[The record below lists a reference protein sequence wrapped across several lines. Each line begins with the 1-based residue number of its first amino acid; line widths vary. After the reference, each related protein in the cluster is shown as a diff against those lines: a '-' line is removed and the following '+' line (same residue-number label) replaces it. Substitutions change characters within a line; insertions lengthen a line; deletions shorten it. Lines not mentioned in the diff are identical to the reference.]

1 MALSCPR
8 FAPSLL
14 ALALSPTFCWA
25 AESAMLLDATT
36 IEEQADDGYRARS
49 AAVGGFAQAE
59 LLDTPASVAVINRQ
73 LIDDQQAR
81 LLSDVLKNDAS
92 VGEAYAPIGYY
103 ENFVVRGF
111 SLNAANSYRVNGR
124 SVVGEQ
130 NVALENKQQVELLK
144 GLSGL
149 QSGVTEPGGLINYVT
164 KRTENV
170 RSLSVASNQD
180 GERYLAADLG
190 HWFGAEQQVGV
201 RLNLAHEDIRSF
213 VEHADGKRDFISL
226 ALDWKISPDASLQL
240 DAEYQSREQPSVAG
254 YQLLGGTQVPGGVD
268 PDKRLGHQSWSK
280 PVGIDS
286 LNLGGRFEYRLD
298 DNWKAALDASHSK
311 VVIDDYSSFP
321 YGCSPRSGCD
331 TWYAHFSPQGDYDI
345 SDYRSPDDTRQ
356 HDELQATLSGA
367 FATGNIGHELTV
379 GSSALRRTVARRKS
393 VNEWIGTG
401 NIYQDNVEFS
411 PTDVPLNPSHRR
423 LDSRQYG
430 LFFSD
435 RISFDEHWQVLLG
448 GRQVRLIEEA
458 FTSSGVS
465 DRRTRRSEFL
475 PNAALIYKPQA
486 DTTLYLSYSKGLSL
500 GGEAPWFTSNAR
512 DGVNETLAP
521 TTSRQLEAGLKRDWR
536 GLSLGAALFRID
548 QALQYSRPN
557 VDDDLPTYVQQGKQR
572 NIGLE
577 LSASGQASRNLQVSA
592 STAVIRARAI
602 DSGTETFEGHEAVN
616 VPKVRA
622 SLAADY
628 SIPGIQGLSLLGGLQ
643 YSASKYADPS
653 GTVKV
658 GDYTVFNL
666 GSRYTTRIEGYETV
680 LRLGVDN
687 LFDKR
692 YWRDTGAYQGD
703 GYLFPGDPR
712 TARLSATVNF

>member
-1 MALSCPR
+1 MALPRPR
-8 FAPSLL
+8 FAPTLL
-14 ALALSPTFCWA
+14 ALALSPTLTWA
-25 AESAMLLDATT
+25 ADSVIALDATT
-36 IEEQADDGYRARS
+36 IEDQANDNYQARS
-49 AAVGGFAQAE
+49 ASVGGFDEAP
-59 LLDTPASVAVINRQ
+59 LLDTPASVSVVTRQ
-73 LIDDQQAR
+73 LLDDQQAR

-164 KRTENV
+164 KRSENV

-180 GERYLAADLG
+180 SERYIAADLG
-190 HWFGAEQQVGV
+190 HWFGSEQELGL

-226 ALDWKISPDASLQL
+226 ALDWNLSPNATLQL
-240 DAEYQSREQPSVAG
+240 DAEYQTREQRSVPG
-254 YQLLGGTQVPGGVD
+254 YQLLGGTQVPNSVN
-268 PDKRLGHQSWSK
+268 PDKLLGYQSWSK
-280 PVGIDS
+280 PVSIDS
-286 LNLGGRFEYRLD
+286 LNLGGRFEYRFD
-298 DNWKAALDASHSK
+298 DNWKAAVDASHSK
-311 VVIDDYSSFP
+311 VVIDDYSTFP
-321 YGCSPRSGCD
+321 YGYYNSDSD
-331 TWYAHFSPQGDYDI
+331 TWYPHFSPEGDYDI
-345 SDYRSPDDTRQ
+345 SDYRNPDDTRQ

-367 FATGNIGHELTV
+367 FATGSIGHELTV
-379 GSSALRRTVARRKS
+379 GTSALRRTVARRKS
-393 VNEWIGTG
+393 VNEWVGTG
-401 NIYQDNVEFS
+401 NIHKDTVDYD
-411 PTDVPLNPSHRR
+411 PTDVPLNPKHRR

-430 LFFSD
+430 LFVSD

-448 GRQVRLIEEA
+448 GRQVRLDEEA
-458 FTSSGVS
+458 FTSSGIS

-475 PNAALIYKPQA
+475 PNAALLYKPQA

-500 GGEAPWFTSNAR
+500 GGEAPWFTSN
-512 DGVNETLAP
+512 DGEILAP
-521 TTSRQLEAGLKRDWR
+521 TTSRQLEAGFKRDWQ

-557 VDDDLPTYVQQGKQR
+557 DDGTLTYVQQGKQR

-577 LSASGQASRNLQVSA
+577 LNASGQATNNLQLSA
-592 STAVIRARAI
+592 STAFIRARAI
-602 DSGTETFEGHEAVN
+602 DSGTAAYEGHQAVN
-616 VPKVRA
+616 VPRVRA
-622 SLAADY
+622 SLSADY
-628 SIPGIQGLSLLGGLQ
+628 RIPGIQGLSLLGGLQ
-643 YSASKYADPS
+643 YSGSKYANPS

-658 GDYTVFNL
+658 ADYTVFNL
-666 GSRYTTRIEGYETV
+666 GSRYTTRIEGFDTV
-680 LRLGVDN
+680 LRLTVDN

-712 TARLSATVNF
+712 TARLSATVSF

>member
-1 MALSCPR
+1 MALPRPR
-8 FAPSLL
+8 FAPTLL
-14 ALALSPTFCWA
+14 AIALSPTLSWA
-25 AESAMLLDATT
+25 ADSVVALDATT
-36 IEEQADDGYRARS
+36 IEDQAGDSYQARG
-49 AAVGGFAQAE
+49 ATVGGFTE
-59 LLDTPASVAVINRQ
+59 TPLLDTPASVSVVTRQ
-73 LIDDQQAR
+73 LLDDQQAR

-149 QSGVTEPGGLINYVT
+149 QSGVVEPGGLVNYVT
-164 KRTENV
+164 KRTEQV

-180 GERYLAADLG
+180 GERYIAADLG
-190 HWFGAEQQVGV
+190 HWFGNEQELGL

-226 ALDWKISPDASLQL
+226 ALDWNLSPNATLQL
-240 DAEYQSREQPSVAG
+240 DAEYQTREQRSVAG
-254 YQLLGGTQVPGGVD
+254 YQLLGGTQVPSGVD

-286 LNLGGRFEYRLD
+286 LNLGGRFEYRFD
-298 DNWKAALDASHSK
+298 DNWKAAIDASRSQ

-321 YGCSPRSGCD
+321 YGCSPDSGCND
-331 TWYAHFSPQGDYDI
+331 WLAHFSPEGGYDI
-345 SDYRSPDDTRQ
+345 YDYRSPDDTRR

-367 FATGNIGHELTV
+367 FTTGTIGHELTV
-379 GSSALRRTVARRKS
+379 GSSALRRTVDRRSS
-393 VNEWIGTG
+393 VNVPIGTG
-401 NIYQDNVEFS
+401 NINEDVADFA
-411 PTDVPLNPSHRR
+411 PTDVPLNPKNRR

-448 GRQVRLIEEA
+448 GRQVRLDEEA
-458 FTSSGVS
+458 FTSSGIS
-465 DRRTRRSEFL
+465 DRRTRRSELL
-475 PNAALIYKPQA
+475 PNAALLYKPQA
-486 DTTLYLSYSKGLSL
+486 DTTLYVSYSKGLSL
-500 GGEAPWFTSNAR
+500 GGEAPWFTTN
-512 DGVNETLAP
+512 DGEILAP
-521 TTSRQLEAGLKRDWR
+521 TISRQLEAGFKRDWQ

-557 VDDDLPTYVQQGKQR
+557 DDGTLTYVQQGKQR

-577 LSASGQASRNLQVSA
+577 LSASGQAARDLQLSA
-592 STAVIRARAI
+592 SAAVIRARAI
-602 DSGTETFEGHEAVN
+602 DSGTEAYEGHQAVN
-616 VPKVRA
+616 VPRVRA
-622 SLAADY
+622 SLSADY
-628 SIPGIQGLSLLGGLQ
+628 RIPGVQGLSLLGGLQ
-643 YSASKYADPS
+643 YSGSKYANPS

-658 GDYTVFNL
+658 ADYTVFNL

-680 LRLGVDN
+680 LRLTVDN

-712 TARLSATVNF
+712 TARLSATVSF

>member
-1 MALSCPR
+1 MALPRPR
-8 FAPSLL
+8 FAPTLL
-14 ALALSPTFCWA
+14 ALALSPTFSWA
-25 AESAMLLDATT
+25 ADSVVALDATT
-36 IEEQADDGYRARS
+36 IEDQASDNYQARS
-49 AAVGGFAQAE
+49 ASVGGFDDAP
-59 LLDTPASVAVINRQ
+59 LLDTPASVSVVTRQ
-73 LIDDQQAR
+73 LLDDQQAR

-164 KRTENV
+164 KRSENV

-180 GERYLAADLG
+180 GERYIAADLG
-190 HWFGAEQQVGV
+190 HWFGSEQELGL

-226 ALDWKISPDASLQL
+226 ALDWNLSPNATLQL
-240 DAEYQSREQPSVAG
+240 DAEYQAREQRSVAG
-254 YQLLGGTQVPGGVD
+254 YQLLGGTRVPSGVD
-268 PDKRLGHQSWSK
+268 PDTRLGHQSWSK
-280 PVGIDS
+280 PVSIDS
-286 LNLGGRFEYRLD
+286 LNLGGRFEYRFD
-298 DNWKAALDASHSK
+298 DNWKAAVDASRSQ
-311 VVIDDYSSFP
+311 VVIDDYSTFP
-321 YGCSPRSGCD
+321 FGCSPDSGCD
-331 TWYAHFSPQGDYDI
+331 DWYSHFSPEGDYDI
-345 SDYRSPDDTRQ
+345 SDYRSPDDTRR

-367 FATGNIGHELTV
+367 FATGRIGHELTM
-379 GSSALRRTVARRKS
+379 GTSALRRTVDRRSS
-393 VNEWIGTG
+393 VNEWIGAG
-401 NIYQDNVEFS
+401 NIHQDVVDFA
-411 PTDVPLNPSHRR
+411 PTDVPLNPKNRR

-448 GRQVRLIEEA
+448 GRQVRLDEEA
-458 FTSSGVS
+458 FTSSGIS

-475 PNAALIYKPQA
+475 PNAALLYKPQA
-486 DTTLYLSYSKGLSL
+486 DTTLYVSYSKGLSL
-500 GGEAPWFTSNAR
+500 GGEAPWFTSN
-512 DGVNETLAP
+512 DGEILAP
-521 TTSRQLEAGLKRDWR
+521 TTSRQLEAGFKRDWQ

-557 VDDDLPTYVQQGKQR
+557 DDGSLTYVQQGKQR

-577 LSASGQASRNLQVSA
+577 LSASGQASRNLQLSA
-592 STAVIRARAI
+592 SAAAIRARAL
-602 DSGTETFEGHEAVN
+602 DSGTEAYEGHQAVN
-616 VPKVRA
+616 VPRVRA
-622 SLAADY
+622 SLSADY
-628 SIPGIQGLSLLGGLQ
+628 QVPGVQGLSLLGGLQ
-643 YSASKYADPS
+643 YSGSKYANPN

-658 GDYTVFNL
+658 ADYTVFNL

-680 LRLGVDN
+680 LRLTVDN

-712 TARLSATVNF
+712 TARLSATVSF

>member
-1 MALSCPR
+1 MALPCPR

-25 AESAMLLDATT
+25 AEPAMVLDATT
-36 IEEQADDGYRARS
+36 IEEQASDGYRARS
-49 AAVGGFAQAE
+49 AAVGGFNEAE
-59 LLDTPASVAVINRQ
+59 LLDTPAAVTVVSRQ

-81 LLSDVLKNDAS
+81 LLSDVLSNDAS

-124 SVVGEQ
+124 SLVGEQ

-149 QSGVTEPGGLINYVT
+149 QSGVSEPGGLINYVT
-164 KRTENV
+164 KRAENV

-190 HWFGAEQQVGV
+190 HWFGAEQQLGV

-226 ALDWKISPDASLQL
+226 ALDWNLSPDATLQL
-240 DAEYQSREQPSVAG
+240 DAEYQTREQRSVPG
-254 YQLLGGTQVPGGVD
+254 YQLLGGTQVPRGID
-268 PDKRLGHQSWSK
+268 PDKRLGHQRWSK

-286 LNLGGRFEYRLD
+286 LNLGGRFEYRFD
-298 DNWKAALDASHSK
+298 DDWKAAIDASRSQ

-321 YGCSPRSGCD
+321 YGCSPDSGCSD
-331 TWYAHFSPQGDYDI
+331 WLAHFSPEGGYDI
-345 SDYRSPDDTRQ
+345 YDYRSPDDTRR
-356 HDELQATLSGA
+356 HDELQATLAGA
-367 FATGNIGHELTV
+367 FTTGTLGHELTV
-379 GSSALRRTVARRKS
+379 GSSALRRTVDRREA
-393 VNEWIGTG
+393 VNVPIGFG
-401 NIYQDNVEFS
+401 NIHDDPAEFA
-411 PTDVPLNPSHRR
+411 PTDVPLNPRQRR

-435 RISFDEHWQVLLG
+435 RISFDEHWQMLLG

-465 DRRTRRSEFL
+465 NRRTRRSEFL
-475 PNAALIYKPQA
+475 PNAALLYKPQA
-486 DTTLYLSYSKGLSL
+486 DTTLYISYSKGLSL
-500 GGEAPWFTSNAR
+500 GGEAPWFTTNS
-512 DGVNETLAP
+512 GETLAP
-521 TTSRQLEAGLKRDWR
+521 TTSRQLEAGFKRDWQ

-548 QALQYSRPN
+548 QALQYSRP
-557 VDDDLPTYVQQGKQR
+557 DDNGELTYVQQGKQR

-577 LSASGQASRNLQVSA
+577 LNASGQATDNLQLSA
-592 STAVIRARAI
+592 STAFIRARAI
-602 DSGTETFEGHEAVN
+602 DSGSEAYEGHQAVN
-616 VPKVRA
+616 VPRVRA

-628 SIPGIQGLSLLGGLQ
+628 RIPGIQGLSLLGGLQ

-666 GSRYTTRIEGYETV
+666 GSRYTTRIEGHETV
-680 LRLGVDN
+680 LRLSVDN

-712 TARLSATVNF
+712 TARLSATVSF

>member
-1 MALSCPR
+1 MALPCPR

-14 ALALSPTFCWA
+14 ALALSPTLCWA
-25 AESAMLLDATT
+25 AESAMVLDATT

-49 AAVGGFAQAE
+49 AAVGGFADAE
-59 LLDTPASVAVINRQ
+59 LLDTPASVSVVSRQ

-164 KRTENV
+164 KRAENV

-213 VEHADGKRDFISL
+213 VEHANGKRDFISL
-226 ALDWKISPDASLQL
+226 ALDWNISPDATLQL
-240 DAEYQSREQPSVAG
+240 DAEYQTREQPSVAG
-254 YQLLGGTQVPGGVD
+254 YQLLGGTQVPSGVD

-286 LNLGGRFEYRLD
+286 LNLGGRFEYRFE
-298 DNWKAALDASHSK
+298 DNWKAALDASRSE

-321 YGCSPRSGCD
+321 YGCSPDSGCSD
-331 TWYAHFSPQGDYDI
+331 WLTQFSPEGDYDI
-345 SDYRSPDDTRQ
+345 YDYRSPDDTRR

-367 FATGNIGHELTV
+367 FTTGTIGHELTL
-379 GSSALRRTVARRKS
+379 GSSALRRTVDRRKS
-393 VNEWIGTG
+393 VNVPIGTG
-401 NIYQDNVEFS
+401 NIHED
-411 PTDVPLNPSHRR
+411 PTDFAPTDLPLNPRQRR

-448 GRQVRLIEEA
+448 GRQVRLDEE
-458 FTSSGVS
+458 SYDEDGISQ
-465 DRRTRRSEFL
+465 RHTRRSEFL
-475 PNAALIYKPQA
+475 PNAALLYKPQA

-500 GGEAPWFTSNAR
+500 GGEAPWFTTNGG
-512 DGVNETLAP
+512 DILAP
-521 TTSRQLEAGLKRDWR
+521 TTSRQLEAGFKRDWQ

-557 VDDDLPTYVQQGKQR
+557 DDGSLTYVQQGKQR

-577 LSASGQASRNLQVSA
+577 LSASGQASRNLQLSA

-602 DSGTETFEGHEAVN
+602 DSGTEAFEGHQAVN

-628 SIPGIQGLSLLGGLQ
+628 QIPGIQGLSLLGGLQ

-680 LRLGVDN
+680 LRLSVDN

-692 YWRDTGAYQGD
+692 YWRDAGAYQGD

-712 TARLSATVNF
+712 TARLSATVSF

>member
-1 MALSCPR
+1 MALPRPR
-8 FAPSLL
+8 FAPTLL
-14 ALALSPTFCWA
+14 ALALSPTLSWA
-25 AESAMLLDATT
+25 ADSVVALDAIT
-36 IEEQADDGYRARS
+36 IEDQASDNYQARS
-49 AAVGGFAQAE
+49 ASVGGFTDTP
-59 LLDTPASVAVINRQ
+59 LLDTPASVSVVTRQ
-73 LIDDQQAR
+73 LLDDQQAR

-164 KRTENV
+164 KRSENV

-180 GERYLAADLG
+180 GERYIAADLG
-190 HWFGAEQQVGV
+190 HWFGGEQELGL

-213 VEHADGKRDFISL
+213 VEHAGGKRDFISL
-226 ALDWKISPDASLQL
+226 ALDWNLSPDATLQL

-254 YQLLGGTQVPGGVD
+254 YQLLGGTQVPNGVD
-268 PDKRLGHQSWSK
+268 PDKRLGHQSWGK

-286 LNLGGRFEYRLD
+286 LNLGGRFEYRFD
-298 DNWKAALDASHSK
+298 ENWKAAIDASHSK
-311 VVIDDYSSFP
+311 VVIDDYSTFP
-321 YGCSPRSGCD
+321 YGCWGSAGCAGID
-331 TWYAHFSPQGDYDI
+331 NANFFSPEGDYDI

-379 GSSALRRTVARRKS
+379 GTSALRRTVARRKS

-401 NIYQDNVEFS
+401 NIYQDNVELS
-411 PTDVPLNPSHRR
+411 PTDEPLKPKHRR

-435 RISFDEHWQVLLG
+435 RISLNEQWQVLLG
-448 GRQVRLIEEA
+448 GRQLRLDEE
-458 FTSSGVS
+458 SYDENGISQ
-465 DRRTRRSEFL
+465 RHTRRSEFL
-475 PNAALIYKPQA
+475 PNAALLYKPQA

-500 GGEAPWFTSNAR
+500 GGEAPWFTSN
-512 DGVNETLAP
+512 DGEILAP
-521 TTSRQLEAGLKRDWR
+521 TTSRQLEAGFKRDWQ

-557 VDDDLPTYVQQGKQR
+557 DDGTLTYVQQGKQR

-577 LSASGQASRNLQVSA
+577 LSASGQASRNLQLLASA
-592 STAVIRARAI
+592 AAIRARAL
-602 DSGTETFEGHEAVN
+602 DSGTEAYEGHQAVN
-616 VPKVRA
+616 VPRVRA
-622 SLAADY
+622 SLSADY
-628 SIPGIQGLSLLGGLQ
+628 QVPGVQGLSLLGGLQ
-643 YSASKYADPS
+643 YSGSKYANPS

-658 GDYTVFNL
+658 ADYTVFNL

-680 LRLGVDN
+680 LRLTVDN

-712 TARLSATVNF
+712 TARLSATVSF

>member
-1 MALSCPR
+1 MALPRPR
-8 FAPSLL
+8 FAPTLL
-14 ALALSPTFCWA
+14 ALALSPTLSWA
-25 AESAMLLDATT
+25 ADSVVALDATT
-36 IEEQADDGYRARS
+36 IEDQASDNYGARS
-49 AAVGGFAQAE
+49 ASVGGFADTP
-59 LLDTPASVAVINRQ
+59 LLDTPASVSVVTRQ

-111 SLNAANSYRVNGR
+111 SLNAANSYRVNSR

-164 KRTENV
+164 KRAENV

-180 GERYLAADLG
+180 GERYIAADLG
-190 HWFGAEQQVGV
+190 HWFGSEQQLGL
-201 RLNLAHEDIRSF
+201 RLNLAHEDIRSY

-226 ALDWKISPDASLQL
+226 ALDWNLSPNATLQL
-240 DAEYQSREQPSVAG
+240 DAEYQTREQPSVAG
-254 YQLLGGTQVPGGVD
+254 YQLLGGTQVPSGVD
-268 PDKRLGHQSWSK
+268 PDKRLGHQSWGK

-286 LNLGGRFEYRLD
+286 LNLGGRFEYRFD
-298 DNWKAALDASHSK
+298 DNWKAAIDASRSQ
-311 VVIDDYSSFP
+311 VVIDDYSTFP
-321 YGCSPRSGCD
+321 YGCWGSAGCAGID
-331 TWYAHFSPQGDYDI
+331 QANFFSPEGDYDI
-345 SDYRSPDDTRQ
+345 SDYRSPDDTRR

-367 FATGNIGHELTV
+367 FATGTLGHELTV
-379 GSSALRRTVARRKS
+379 GTSALRRTVDRRSS
-393 VNEWIGTG
+393 VNEYIGTG
-401 NIYQDNVEFS
+401 NINEDPADFA
-411 PTDVPLNPSHRR
+411 PTDVPLNPKNRR

-435 RISFDEHWQVLLG
+435 RISFDEHWQVLVG
-448 GRQVRLIEEA
+448 GRQVRLDEESYDGDGISQRH
-458 FTSSGVS
+458 T
-465 DRRTRRSEFL
+465 RRTEFL
-475 PNAALIYKPQA
+475 PNAALLYKPQT

-500 GGEAPWFTSNAR
+500 GGEAPWFTTN
-512 DGVNETLAP
+512 DGEILAP
-521 TTSRQLEAGLKRDWR
+521 TLSRQLEAGFKRDLQ

-557 VDDDLPTYVQQGKQR
+557 DDGTLTYVQQGKQR

-577 LSASGQASRNLQVSA
+577 LSASGQATDNLQLSA
-592 STAVIRARAI
+592 STAFIRARAEG
-602 DSGTETFEGHEAVN
+602 SGTEAYEDHQAVN
-616 VPKVRA
+616 VPRVRA
-622 SLAADY
+622 SLSADY
-628 SIPGIQGLSLLGGLQ
+628 RIPGIQGLSLLGGLQ
-643 YSASKYADPS
+643 YSGSKYANPS

-658 GDYTVFNL
+658 ADYTVFNL
-666 GSRYTTRIEGYETV
+666 GSRYTTRIEGFDTV
-680 LRLGVDN
+680 LRLTVDN

-712 TARLSATVNF
+712 TARLSATVSF

>member
-1 MALSCPR
+1 MALPCPR

-14 ALALSPTFCWA
+14 ALALSPTLCWA
-25 AESAMLLDATT
+25 AESAVVLDATT
-36 IEEQADDGYRARS
+36 IEEQADDGYRTRS
-49 AAVGGFAQAE
+49 AAVGGFGEAE
-59 LLDTPASVAVINRQ
+59 LLDTPASVSVVSRQ

-164 KRTENV
+164 KRAENV
-170 RSLSVASNQD
+170 RSLSMASNQD

-201 RLNLAHEDIRSF
+201 RLNMAHEDIRSF

-226 ALDWKISPDASLQL
+226 ALDWNISPDSTLQL
-240 DAEYQSREQPSVAG
+240 DAEYQTREQPSVAG
-254 YQLLGGTQVPGGVD
+254 YQLLGGTQVPSGVD
-268 PDKRLGHQSWSK
+268 PDKRLGHQSWGK

-286 LNLGGRFEYRLD
+286 LNLGGRFEYRFD
-298 DNWKAALDASHSK
+298 ENWKAAVDASHSK
-311 VVIDDYSSFP
+311 VVIDDYSTFP
-321 YGCSPRSGCD
+321 YGYYNPDSD
-331 TWYAHFSPQGDYDI
+331 TWSPHFSPDGDYDI

-356 HDELQATLSGA
+356 HDEMQATLSGA
-367 FATGNIGHELTV
+367 FASGSIGHELTV
-379 GSSALRRTVARRKS
+379 GSSALRRIVDRRDS
-393 VNEWIGTG
+393 VNVPIGAG
-401 NIYQDNVEFS
+401 NIHEDPADFA
-411 PTDVPLNPSHRR
+411 PTGLPLNPKQRR

-435 RISFDEHWQVLLG
+435 RINLDEHWQVLLG

-475 PNAALIYKPQA
+475 PNAALLYKPQA

-500 GGEAPWFTSNAR
+500 GGEAPWFTT
-512 DGVNETLAP
+512 NEGQTLAP
-521 TTSRQLEAGLKRDWR
+521 STSRQLEAGLKRDWQ

-557 VDDDLPTYVQQGKQR
+557 DDGSLTYIQQGKQR

-577 LSASGQASRNLQVSA
+577 LSASGQASRNLQLSA

-602 DSGTETFEGHEAVN
+602 DSGTEAYEGHQAVN
-616 VPKVRA
+616 VPRVRA

-628 SIPGIQGLSLLGGLQ
+628 RIPGIQGLSLLGGLQ

-658 GDYTVFNL
+658 GDYRVFNL

-680 LRLGVDN
+680 LRLTVDN

>member
-1 MALSCPR
+1 MALPRPR
-8 FAPSLL
+8 FAPTLL
-14 ALALSPTFCWA
+14 ALALSPTLSWA
-25 AESAMLLDATT
+25 ADSLITLDATT
-36 IEEQADDGYRARS
+36 IEDQTSDSYQARS
-49 AAVGGFAQAE
+49 ATVGGFTEAP
-59 LLDTPASVAVINRQ
+59 LLDTPASVSVVTRQ
-73 LIDDQQAR
+73 LLDDQQAR

-149 QSGVTEPGGLINYVT
+149 QSGVVEPGGLINYVT
-164 KRTENV
+164 KRTEQV

-180 GERYLAADLG
+180 GERYVAADLG
-190 HWFGAEQQVGV
+190 HWFGSEQELGL

-226 ALDWKISPDASLQL
+226 ALDWNLSPNATLQL
-240 DAEYQSREQPSVAG
+240 DAEYQTREQRSVPG
-254 YQLLGGTQVPGGVD
+254 YQLLGGTRVPSGVD
-268 PDKRLGHQSWSK
+268 PDTRLGHQSWSK

-286 LNLGGRFEYRLD
+286 LNLGGRFEYRFD
-298 DNWKAALDASHSK
+298 DDWKAALDASHSK

-331 TWYAHFSPQGDYDI
+331 TWYAHFSPEGNYDI
-345 SDYRSPDDTRQ
+345 YDYRSPDDTRQ

-367 FATGNIGHELTV
+367 FATGAIAHELTV
-379 GSSALRRTVARRKS
+379 GSSALRRTVARRSS
-393 VNEWIGTG
+393 VNVEVGDG
-401 NIYQDNVEFS
+401 NIHEDPADFA
-411 PTDVPLNPSHRR
+411 PTGVPLNPRQRR

-448 GRQVRLIEEA
+448 GRQVRLDEEA

-465 DRRTRRSEFL
+465 ERRTRRSEFL
-475 PNAALIYKPQA
+475 PNAALLYKPQA
-486 DTTLYLSYSKGLSL
+486 DTTLYVSYSKGLSL
-500 GGEAPWFTSNAR
+500 GGEAPWYTR
-512 DGVNETLAP
+512 NEGQILAP
-521 TTSRQLEAGLKRDWR
+521 TTSRQLEAGFKRDWQ

-557 VDDDLPTYVQQGKQR
+557 DDGTLTYVQQGKQR

-577 LSASGQASRNLQVSA
+577 LSASGQAARDLQLSA
-592 STAVIRARAI
+592 SAAVIRARAI
-602 DSGTETFEGHEAVN
+602 DSGTEAYEGHQAVN
-616 VPKVRA
+616 VPRVRA
-622 SLAADY
+622 SLSADY
-628 SIPGIQGLSLLGGLQ
+628 RIPGIQGLSLLGGLQ
-643 YSASKYADPS
+643 YSGSKYADPS

-658 GDYTVFNL
+658 ADYTVFNL

-680 LRLGVDN
+680 LRLTVDN

-692 YWRDTGAYQGD
+692 YWRDTGSYQGD

-712 TARLSATVNF
+712 TARLSATVSF

>member
-1 MALSCPR
+1 MALPCPR

-25 AESAMLLDATT
+25 AEPAMVLDATT
-36 IEEQADDGYRARS
+36 IEEQASDGYRARS
-49 AAVGGFAQAE
+49 AAVGGFNEAE
-59 LLDTPASVAVINRQ
+59 LLDTPAAVTVVSRQ

-81 LLSDVLKNDAS
+81 LLSDVLSNDAS

-111 SLNAANSYRVNGR
+111 SLNAANSYRLNGR
-124 SVVGEQ
+124 SLVGEQ

-149 QSGVTEPGGLINYVT
+149 QSGVSEPGGLINYVT
-164 KRTENV
+164 KRAENV

-190 HWFGAEQQVGV
+190 HWFGAEQQLGL

-226 ALDWKISPDASLQL
+226 ALDWNLSPDATLQL
-240 DAEYQSREQPSVAG
+240 DAEYQTREQRSVPG
-254 YQLLGGTQVPGGVD
+254 YQLLGGTQVPSGID
-268 PDKRLGHQSWSK
+268 PDKRLGHQRWSK

-286 LNLGGRFEYRLD
+286 LNLGGRFEYRFD
-298 DNWKAALDASHSK
+298 DDWKAAIDASRSQ

-321 YGCSPRSGCD
+321 YGCSPDSGCSD
-331 TWYAHFSPQGDYDI
+331 WLAHFSPEGGYDI
-345 SDYRSPDDTRQ
+345 YDYRSPDDTRR
-356 HDELQATLSGA
+356 HDELQATLAGA
-367 FATGNIGHELTV
+367 FTTGTIGHELTI
-379 GSSALRRTVARRKS
+379 GSSALRRTVNRREA
-393 VNEWIGTG
+393 VNVPIGFG
-401 NIYQDNVEFS
+401 NIHEDPAEFA
-411 PTDVPLNPSHRR
+411 PTDAPLNPRQRR

-430 LFFSD
+430 LFVSD
-435 RISFDEHWQVLLG
+435 RISFDEHWQMLLG

-465 DRRTRRSEFL
+465 NRRTRRSEFL
-475 PNAALIYKPQA
+475 PNAALLYKPQA
-486 DTTLYLSYSKGLSL
+486 DTTLYISYSKGLSL
-500 GGEAPWFTSNAR
+500 GGEAPWFTTNS
-512 DGVNETLAP
+512 GETLAP
-521 TTSRQLEAGLKRDWR
+521 TTSRQLEAGFKRDWQ

-548 QALQYSRPN
+548 QALQYSRP
-557 VDDDLPTYVQQGKQR
+557 DDNGELTYVQQGKQR

-577 LSASGQASRNLQVSA
+577 LNASGQATDNLQLSA
-592 STAVIRARAI
+592 STAFIRARAI
-602 DSGTETFEGHEAVN
+602 DSGSEAYEGHQAVN
-616 VPKVRA
+616 VPRVRA

-628 SIPGIQGLSLLGGLQ
+628 RIPGIQGLSLLGGLQ

-666 GSRYTTRIEGYETV
+666 GSRYTTRIEGHETV
-680 LRLGVDN
+680 LRLSVDN

-712 TARLSATVNF
+712 TARLSATVSF

>member
-1 MALSCPR
+1 MALPRPR
-8 FAPSLL
+8 FAPTLL
-14 ALALSPTFCWA
+14 TLALSPMLSWA
-25 AESAMLLDATT
+25 ADSVVALDATT
-36 IEEQADDGYRARS
+36 IEERASGEYQARS
-49 AAVGGFAQAE
+49 ASVGGFADAP
-59 LLDTPASVAVINRQ
+59 LLDTPASVSVVTRQ

-149 QSGVTEPGGLINYVT
+149 HSGVTEPGGLINYVT
-164 KRTENV
+164 KRAENV

-180 GERYLAADLG
+180 GERYIAADLG
-190 HWFGAEQQVGV
+190 RWFGSEQQLGL

-213 VEHADGKRDFISL
+213 VEHADGTRDFVSL
-226 ALDWKISPDASLQL
+226 ALDWNLSPDATLQL
-240 DAEYQSREQPSVAG
+240 DAEYQTREQRSVAG
-254 YQLLGGTQVPGGVD
+254 YQLLGGSQVPSGVN
-268 PDKRLGHQSWSK
+268 PDKRLGHQNWAK

-298 DNWKAALDASHSK
+298 DNWKAALDASRSN

-321 YGCSPRSGCD
+321 YGCSPDSGCSD
-331 TWYAHFSPQGDYDI
+331 WLTHFSPEGGYDLY
-345 SDYRSPDDTRQ
+345 DYRSPDDRRR

-367 FATGNIGHELTV
+367 FATGTIGHELTV
-379 GSSALRRTVARRKS
+379 GSSALRRTVDRR
-393 VNEWIGTG
+393 EAI
-401 NIYQDNVEFS
+401 NVQVGSADIDQHPAEFS
-411 PTDVPLNPSHRR
+411 PAGLPLNSKHRR

-448 GRQVRLIEEA
+448 GRQVRLDEEA
-458 FTSSGVS
+458 FDS
-465 DRRTRRSEFL
+465 DGMRQRHTQRSEFL
-475 PNAALIYKPQA
+475 PNAALLYKPQA
-486 DTTLYLSYSKGLSL
+486 DTTLYVSYSKGLAL
-500 GGEAPWFTSNAR
+500 GGEAPWFSTNGGS
-512 DGVNETLAP
+512 TLAP
-521 TTSRQLEAGLKRDWR
+521 TLSRQLEAGLKRDWQ

-548 QALQYSRPN
+548 QALQYNRPN
-557 VDDDLPTYVQQGKQR
+557 DDGTLTYVQQGKQR

-577 LSASGQASRNLQVSA
+577 LNASGQATDNLQLSA
-592 STAVIRARAI
+592 STAFIRARAI
-602 DSGTETFEGHEAVN
+602 NTGTEAYEGHQAVN
-616 VPKVRA
+616 VPRVRA
-622 SLAADY
+622 SLSGDY
-628 SIPGIQGLSLLGGLQ
+628 QVPGIQGLALLGGLQ
-643 YSASKYADPS
+643 YSGSKYANPS

-658 GDYTVFNL
+658 SDYTVFNL
-666 GSRYTTRIEGYETV
+666 GSRYTTRIEGFDTV
-680 LRLGVDN
+680 LRLTVDN
-687 LFDKR
+687 LFDTR

>member
-1 MALSCPR
+1 MALPCPR

-14 ALALSPTFCWA
+14 ALALSPTLCWA
-25 AESAMLLDATT
+25 AESAVELDATT
-36 IEEQADDGYRARS
+36 IEEQAGDGYRARS
-49 AAVGGFAQAE
+49 AAVGGFGEAE
-59 LLDTPASVAVINRQ
+59 LLDTPASVAVVSRQ

-164 KRTENV
+164 KRAENV

-190 HWFGAEQQVGV
+190 HWLGAEQQVGV

-226 ALDWKISPDASLQL
+226 ALDWNISPDATLQL
-240 DAEYQSREQPSVAG
+240 DAEYQTREQPSVAG
-254 YQLLGGTQVPGGVD
+254 YQLLGGTQVPSGVD

-286 LNLGGRFEYRLD
+286 LNLGGRFEYRFD
-298 DNWKAALDASHSK
+298 DSWKAALDASHSK

-331 TWYAHFSPQGDYDI
+331 NWYAHFSPEGNYDI
-345 SDYRSPDDTRQ
+345 YDYRSPDDTRQ
-356 HDELQATLSGA
+356 HDELQASLSGS
-367 FATGNIGHELTV
+367 FATGAISHELTV
-379 GSSALRRTVARRKS
+379 GTSALRRTVARRSS
-393 VNEWIGTG
+393 VNVEVGAG
-401 NIYQDNVEFS
+401 NIHEDPADFA
-411 PTDVPLNPSHRR
+411 PTGLPLNPKQRR
-423 LDSRQYG
+423 LDSRQYS

-435 RISFDEHWQVLLG
+435 RINLDEHWQVLLG

-475 PNAALIYKPQA
+475 PNAALLYKPQA

-500 GGEAPWFTSNAR
+500 GGEAPWFTT
-512 DGVNETLAP
+512 NEGQTLAP
-521 TTSRQLEAGLKRDWR
+521 STSRQLEAGLKRDWQ

-548 QALQYSRPN
+548 QALQYSRP
-557 VDDDLPTYVQQGKQR
+557 DDNGDMTYVQQGKQR

-577 LSASGQASRNLQVSA
+577 LSASGQASRNLQLSA

-602 DSGTETFEGHEAVN
+602 DSGTEAYEGHQAVN

-628 SIPGIQGLSLLGGLQ
+628 RIPGIQGLSLLGGLQ

-680 LRLGVDN
+680 LRLTVDN

>member
-1 MALSCPR
+1 MALPCPR

-14 ALALSPTFCWA
+14 ALALSPSFCWA
-25 AESAMLLDATT
+25 VDSAVVLDATT
-36 IEEQADDGYRARS
+36 IEEQAGDGYRARS
-49 AAVGGFAQAE
+49 AAVGGFSEAE
-59 LLDTPASVAVINRQ
+59 LLDTPASVAVVSRQ

-164 KRTENV
+164 KRAENV
-170 RSLSVASNQD
+170 RSLSLASNQD

-190 HWFGAEQQVGV
+190 QWFGAEQQVGV

-213 VEHADGKRDFISL
+213 VEHADGKRDFMSL
-226 ALDWKISPDASLQL
+226 ALDWNISPDATLQL
-240 DAEYQSREQPSVAG
+240 DAEYQTREQRSVPG
-254 YQLLGGTQVPGGVD
+254 YQLLGGTQVPSGVD
-268 PDKRLGHQSWSK
+268 PDRRLGHQRWSK

-286 LNLGGRFEYRLD
+286 LNLGGRFEYRFD
-298 DNWKAALDASHSK
+298 ENWKAAVDASHSK
-311 VVIDDYSSFP
+311 VVIDDYSTFP
-321 YGCSPRSGCD
+321 YGYYNPDSD
-331 TWYAHFSPQGDYDI
+331 TWSPHFSPYGDYDI

-367 FATGNIGHELTV
+367 FATGSIGHELTV
-379 GSSALRRTVARRKS
+379 GSSALRRIVDRRDS
-393 VNEWIGTG
+393 VNVPIGTG
-401 NIYQDNVEFS
+401 NIHADPTDFS
-411 PTDVPLNPSHRR
+411 PTDVPLNPKQRR

-435 RISFDEHWQVLLG
+435 RISLDEHWQVLLG

-475 PNAALIYKPQA
+475 PNAALLYKPQA

-500 GGEAPWFTSNAR
+500 GGEAPWFTT
-512 DGVNETLAP
+512 NEGQTLAP
-521 TTSRQLEAGLKRDWR
+521 TLSRQLEAGLKRDWQ

-557 VDDDLPTYVQQGKQR
+557 DDGSLTYIQQGKQR

-577 LSASGQASRNLQVSA
+577 LSASGQASRNLQLSA

-602 DSGTETFEGHEAVN
+602 DSGTEAFEGHQAVN

-628 SIPGIQGLSLLGGLQ
+628 QIPGIQGLSLLGGLQ

-666 GSRYTTRIEGYETV
+666 GSRYTTRIEGHETV
-680 LRLGVDN
+680 LRLSVDN

-712 TARLSATVNF
+712 TARLSATVSF

>member
-1 MALSCPR
+1 MALPCPR

-25 AESAMLLDATT
+25 AESAVVLDATT
-36 IEEQADDGYRARS
+36 IEEQAGDGYRARS
-49 AAVGGFAQAE
+49 AAVGGFNEAE
-59 LLDTPASVAVINRQ
+59 RLDTPASVSVVSRQ

-149 QSGVTEPGGLINYVT
+149 QSGVTEPGGLVNYVT
-164 KRTENV
+164 KRAENV

-213 VEHADGKRDFISL
+213 VEHTDGKRDLISL
-226 ALDWKISPDASLQL
+226 ALDWNISPDATLQL
-240 DAEYQSREQPSVAG
+240 DAEYQTREQRSVPG
-254 YQLLGGTQVPGGVD
+254 YQLLGGTQVPSGVD

-286 LNLGGRFEYRLD
+286 LNLGGRFEYRFD
-298 DNWKAALDASHSK
+298 DNWKAALDASRSE

-321 YGCSPRSGCD
+321 YGCSPASGCSD
-331 TWYAHFSPQGDYDI
+331 WLTQFSPEGDYDI
-345 SDYRSPDDTRQ
+345 YDYRSPDDTRR

-367 FATGNIGHELTV
+367 FTTGIIRHELTI
-379 GSSALRRTVARRKS
+379 GSSALRRTIDRRAS
-393 VNEWIGTG
+393 VNVPIGTG
-401 NIYQDNVEFS
+401 NIHEDPADFA
-411 PTDVPLNPSHRR
+411 PTDLPLNPKQRR

-435 RISFDEHWQVLLG
+435 RINFDEHWQVLLG
-448 GRQVRLIEEA
+448 GRQVRLDEE
-458 FTSSGVS
+458 SYDEDGISQ
-465 DRRTRRSEFL
+465 RHTRRSEFL
-475 PNAALIYKPQA
+475 PNAALLYKPQA
-486 DTTLYLSYSKGLSL
+486 DTTLYVSYSKGLSL
-500 GGEAPWFTSNAR
+500 GGEAPWFTTNA
-512 DGVNETLAP
+512 GEILAP
-521 TTSRQLEAGLKRDWR
+521 TISRQLEAGFKRDWQ

-548 QALQYSRPN
+548 QALQYSRP
-557 VDDDLPTYVQQGKQR
+557 DDNGDLTYVQQGKQR

-577 LSASGQASRNLQVSA
+577 LSASGHASRNLQLSA

-602 DSGTETFEGHEAVN
+602 DSGTEAYEGHQAVN

-628 SIPGIQGLSLLGGLQ
+628 QIPGIQGLSLLGGMQ
-643 YSASKYADPS
+643 YSASKYANPG

-658 GDYTVFNL
+658 ADYTVFNL
-666 GSRYTTRIEGYETV
+666 GSRYTTRIEGFDTV
-680 LRLGVDN
+680 LRLTVDN

-692 YWRDTGAYQGD
+692 YWRDAGAYQGD

-712 TARLSATVNF
+712 TARLSATVSF

>member
-1 MALSCPR
+1 MALPCPR

-25 AESAMLLDATT
+25 VDSAVVLDATT
-36 IEEQADDGYRARS
+36 IEEQAGDGYRARS
-49 AAVGGFAQAE
+49 AAVGGFSEAE
-59 LLDTPASVAVINRQ
+59 LLDTPASVAVVSRQ

-164 KRTENV
+164 KRAENV

-190 HWFGAEQQVGV
+190 QWFGAEQQVGV

-213 VEHADGKRDFISL
+213 VEHADGKRDFMSL
-226 ALDWKISPDASLQL
+226 ALDWNISPDATLQL
-240 DAEYQSREQPSVAG
+240 DAEYQTREQPSVAG
-254 YQLLGGTQVPGGVD
+254 YQLLGGTQVPSGVD
-268 PDKRLGHQSWSK
+268 PDRRLGHQSWSK

-286 LNLGGRFEYRLD
+286 LNLGGRFEYRFD
-298 DNWKAALDASHSK
+298 DSWKATIDASRSE

-321 YGCSPRSGCD
+321 YGCSPASGCSD
-331 TWYAHFSPQGDYDI
+331 WLTQFSPEGGYDI
-345 SDYRSPDDTRQ
+345 YDYRSPDDTRR

-367 FATGNIGHELTV
+367 FATGAIGHELTL
-379 GSSALRRTVARRKS
+379 GSSALRRTVDRRSS

-401 NIYQDNVEFS
+401 NIHEDPTDFA
-411 PTDVPLNPSHRR
+411 PTDVPLNPKQRR

-435 RISFDEHWQVLLG
+435 RISLDEHWQVLLG

-475 PNAALIYKPQA
+475 PNAALLYKPQA

-500 GGEAPWFTSNAR
+500 GGEAPWFTT
-512 DGVNETLAP
+512 NEGQTLAP
-521 TTSRQLEAGLKRDWR
+521 TLSRQLEAGLKRDWQ

-557 VDDDLPTYVQQGKQR
+557 DDGSLTYVQQGKQR

-577 LSASGQASRNLQVSA
+577 LSASGQASRNLQLSA

-602 DSGTETFEGHEAVN
+602 DSGTEAYEGHQAVN
-616 VPKVRA
+616 VPRLRA

-628 SIPGIQGLSLLGGLQ
+628 QIPGVQGLSLLGGLQ

-666 GSRYTTRIEGYETV
+666 GSRYTTRIEGHETV
-680 LRLGVDN
+680 LRLSVDN

-692 YWRDTGAYQGD
+692 YWRDTGAYQGG

-712 TARLSATVNF
+712 TARLSATVSF

>member
-1 MALSCPR
+1 MALPCPR
-8 FAPSLL
+8 FASTLL

-25 AESAMLLDATT
+25 AEPAMVLDATT
-36 IEEQADDGYRARS
+36 IEEQASDGYRARS
-49 AAVGGFAQAE
+49 AAVGGFNEAE
-59 LLDTPASVAVINRQ
+59 LLDTPAAVTVVSRQ

-81 LLSDVLKNDAS
+81 LLSDVLSNDAS

-111 SLNAANSYRVNGR
+111 SLNAANSYRLNGR
-124 SVVGEQ
+124 SLVGEQ

-149 QSGVTEPGGLINYVT
+149 QSGVSEPGGLINYVT
-164 KRTENV
+164 KRAENV

-190 HWFGAEQQVGV
+190 HWFGAEQQLGL

-226 ALDWKISPDASLQL
+226 ALDWNLSPNATLQL
-240 DAEYQSREQPSVAG
+240 DADYQTREQHSVPG
-254 YQLLGGTQVPGGVD
+254 YQLLGGTQVPSGID
-268 PDKRLGHQSWSK
+268 PDKRLGHQRWSK

-286 LNLGGRFEYRLD
+286 LNLGGRFEYRFD
-298 DNWKAALDASHSK
+298 DDWKAAIDASRSQ

-321 YGCSPRSGCD
+321 YGCSPDSGCSD
-331 TWYAHFSPQGDYDI
+331 WLAHFSPEGGYDI
-345 SDYRSPDDTRQ
+345 YDYRSPDDTRR
-356 HDELQATLSGA
+356 HDELQATLAGA
-367 FATGNIGHELTV
+367 FTTGTLGHELTV
-379 GSSALRRTVARRKS
+379 GSSALRRTVDRREA
-393 VNEWIGTG
+393 VNVPIGFG
-401 NIYQDNVEFS
+401 NIHDDPAEFA
-411 PTDVPLNPSHRR
+411 PTDVPLNPRQRR

-435 RISFDEHWQVLLG
+435 RISFDEHWQMLLG

-465 DRRTRRSEFL
+465 NRRTRRSEFL
-475 PNAALIYKPQA
+475 PNAALLYKPQA
-486 DTTLYLSYSKGLSL
+486 DTTLYISYSKGLSL
-500 GGEAPWFTSNAR
+500 GGEAPWFTTNS
-512 DGVNETLAP
+512 GETLAP
-521 TTSRQLEAGLKRDWR
+521 TTSRQLEAGFKRDWQ

-548 QALQYSRPN
+548 QALQYSRP
-557 VDDDLPTYVQQGKQR
+557 DDNGELTYVQQGKQR

-577 LSASGQASRNLQVSA
+577 LNASGQATDNLQLSA
-592 STAVIRARAI
+592 STAFIRARAI
-602 DSGTETFEGHEAVN
+602 DSGSEAYEGHQAVN

-628 SIPGIQGLSLLGGLQ
+628 QIPGIQGLSLLGGLQ

-666 GSRYTTRIEGYETV
+666 GSRYTTRIEGHETV
-680 LRLGVDN
+680 LRLSVDN

-712 TARLSATVNF
+712 TARLSATVSF

>member
-1 MALSCPR
+1 MALPCPR

-14 ALALSPTFCWA
+14 ALALSPTLCWA
-25 AESAMLLDATT
+25 AEPAVVLDATT
-36 IEEQADDGYRARS
+36 IEEQAGDGYRARS
-49 AAVGGFAQAE
+49 AAVGGFGEAE
-59 LLDTPASVAVINRQ
+59 LLDTPASVSVVSRQ

-164 KRTENV
+164 KRAENV
-170 RSLSVASNQD
+170 RSLSLASNQD

-226 ALDWKISPDASLQL
+226 ALDWNISPDATLQL
-240 DAEYQSREQPSVAG
+240 DAEYQTREQPSVAG
-254 YQLLGGTQVPGGVD
+254 YQLLGGTQVPSGVD

-286 LNLGGRFEYRLD
+286 LNLGGRFEYRFD
-298 DNWKAALDASHSK
+298 DSWKAALDASHSK

-331 TWYAHFSPQGDYDI
+331 NWYAHFSPEGNYDI
-345 SDYRSPDDTRQ
+345 YDYRSPDDTRQ
-356 HDELQATLSGA
+356 HDELQASLSGS
-367 FATGNIGHELTV
+367 FATGAISHELTV
-379 GSSALRRTVARRKS
+379 GTSALRRTVARRSS
-393 VNEWIGTG
+393 VNVEVGDG
-401 NIYQDNVEFS
+401 NIHEDPADFA
-411 PTDVPLNPSHRR
+411 PTGLPLNPKQRR

-475 PNAALIYKPQA
+475 PNAALLYKPQA

-500 GGEAPWFTSNAR
+500 GGEAPWFTT
-512 DGVNETLAP
+512 NEGQTLAP
-521 TTSRQLEAGLKRDWR
+521 STSRQLEAGLKRDWQ

-548 QALQYSRPN
+548 QALQYSRP
-557 VDDDLPTYVQQGKQR
+557 DDNGDMTYVQQGKQR

-577 LSASGQASRNLQVSA
+577 LSASGQASRNLQLSA

-602 DSGTETFEGHEAVN
+602 DSGTEAYEGHQAVN

-628 SIPGIQGLSLLGGLQ
+628 RIPGIQGLSLLGGLQ

-680 LRLGVDN
+680 LRLTVDN

>member
-1 MALSCPR
+1 MALPCPR

-14 ALALSPTFCWA
+14 ALALSPTLCWA
-25 AESAMLLDATT
+25 AESAVVLDATT
-36 IEEQADDGYRARS
+36 IEEQAGDGYRARS
-49 AAVGGFAQAE
+49 AAVGGFNEAE
-59 LLDTPASVAVINRQ
+59 LLDTPASVSVVSRQ

-124 SVVGEQ
+124 SLVGEQ

-149 QSGVTEPGGLINYVT
+149 QSGVTEPGGLINYAT
-164 KRTENV
+164 KRAENV

-226 ALDWKISPDASLQL
+226 ALDWNISPDATLQL
-240 DAEYQSREQPSVAG
+240 DAEYQTREQPSVAG
-254 YQLLGGTQVPGGVD
+254 YQLLGGTQVPSVVD
-268 PDKRLGHQSWSK
+268 PDKRLGHQSWGK

-286 LNLGGRFEYRLD
+286 LNLGGRFEYRFD
-298 DNWKAALDASHSK
+298 ENWKAAVDASHSK
-311 VVIDDYSSFP
+311 VVIDDYSTFP
-321 YGCSPRSGCD
+321 YGYYNPDSGTWSP
-331 TWYAHFSPQGDYDI
+331 HFSPDGDYDI

-356 HDELQATLSGA
+356 HDEMQATLSGA
-367 FATGNIGHELTV
+367 FATGSIGHELTL
-379 GSSALRRTVARRKS
+379 GSSALRRIVDRRSS
-393 VNEWIGTG
+393 VNVPIGAG
-401 NIYQDNVEFS
+401 NIHEDPADFA
-411 PTDVPLNPSHRR
+411 PTGLPLNPKQRR

-475 PNAALIYKPQA
+475 PNAALLYKPQA

-500 GGEAPWFTSNAR
+500 GGEAPWFTT
-512 DGVNETLAP
+512 NEGQTLAP
-521 TTSRQLEAGLKRDWR
+521 TTSRQLEAGLKRDWQ

-548 QALQYSRPN
+548 QALQYSRP
-557 VDDDLPTYVQQGKQR
+557 DDNGDLTYVQQGKQR

-577 LSASGQASRNLQVSA
+577 LSASGQASRNLQLSA

-602 DSGTETFEGHEAVN
+602 DSGTEAYEGHQAVN

-628 SIPGIQGLSLLGGLQ
+628 RIPGIQGLSLLGGLQ

-653 GTVKV
+653 GTVEV
-658 GDYTVFNL
+658 GDYTIFNL

-680 LRLGVDN
+680 LRLTVDN

>member
-1 MALSCPR
+1 MV
-8 FAPSLL
+8 
-14 ALALSPTFCWA
+14 
-25 AESAMLLDATT
+25 LDATT
-36 IEEQADDGYRARS
+36 IEEQASDGYRARS
-49 AAVGGFAQAE
+49 AAVGGFNEAE
-59 LLDTPASVAVINRQ
+59 LLDTPAAVTVVSRQ

-81 LLSDVLKNDAS
+81 LLSDVLSNDAS

-111 SLNAANSYRVNGR
+111 SLNAANSYRLNGR
-124 SVVGEQ
+124 SLVGEQ

-149 QSGVTEPGGLINYVT
+149 QSGVSEPGGLINYVT
-164 KRTENV
+164 KRAENV

-190 HWFGAEQQVGV
+190 HWFGAEQQLGL

-226 ALDWKISPDASLQL
+226 ALDWNLSPNATLQL
-240 DAEYQSREQPSVAG
+240 DADYQTREQHSVPG
-254 YQLLGGTQVPGGVD
+254 YQLLGGTQVPSGID
-268 PDKRLGHQSWSK
+268 PDKRLGHQRWSK

-286 LNLGGRFEYRLD
+286 LNLGGRFEYRFD
-298 DNWKAALDASHSK
+298 DDWKAAIDASRSQ

-321 YGCSPRSGCD
+321 YGCSPDSGCSD
-331 TWYAHFSPQGDYDI
+331 WLAHFSPEGGYDI
-345 SDYRSPDDTRQ
+345 YDYRSPDDTRR
-356 HDELQATLSGA
+356 HDELQATLAGA
-367 FATGNIGHELTV
+367 FTTGTLGHELTV
-379 GSSALRRTVARRKS
+379 GSSALRRTVDRREA
-393 VNEWIGTG
+393 VNVPIGFG
-401 NIYQDNVEFS
+401 NIHDDPAEFA
-411 PTDVPLNPSHRR
+411 PTDVPLNPRQRR

-435 RISFDEHWQVLLG
+435 RISFDEHWQMLLG

-465 DRRTRRSEFL
+465 NRRTRRSEFL
-475 PNAALIYKPQA
+475 PNAALLYKPQA
-486 DTTLYLSYSKGLSL
+486 DTTLYISYSKGLSL
-500 GGEAPWFTSNAR
+500 GGEAPWFTTNS
-512 DGVNETLAP
+512 GETLAP
-521 TTSRQLEAGLKRDWR
+521 TTSRQLEAGFKRDWQ

-548 QALQYSRPN
+548 QALQYSRP
-557 VDDDLPTYVQQGKQR
+557 DDNGELTYVQQGKQR

-577 LSASGQASRNLQVSA
+577 LNASGQATDNLQLSA
-592 STAVIRARAI
+592 STAFIRARAI
-602 DSGTETFEGHEAVN
+602 DSGSEAYEGHQAVN

-628 SIPGIQGLSLLGGLQ
+628 QIPGIQGLSLLGGLQ

-666 GSRYTTRIEGYETV
+666 GSRYTTRIEGHETV
-680 LRLGVDN
+680 LRLSVDN

-712 TARLSATVNF
+712 TARLSATVSF